1 MSCERNRAVVVTI
14 TRTRGSEPT
23 AWGLAA
29 ILKLQSVPLVS
40 FRKKT
45 GRASYCKKSRAC
57 EAALAT
63 YLTLSAPLLW
73 QSVQK
78 KSVSGSVT
86 GRQMFTCGAGMA

>member
-1 MSCERNRAVVVTI
+1 MEASCERNRAVVVTI
-14 TRTRGSEPT
+14 TRTRGSD
-23 AWGLAA
+23 WGLAA

-57 EAALAT
+57 EVALAT

-73 QSVQK
+73 QPVQK
-78 KSVSGSVT
+78 ESVSGSVS